1 MSNNTI
7 NYGEVICQAVDSIVS
22 AKLQG
27 LEYDITKLC
36 TIIDDSCKSQG
47 KYIVSD
53 GSARFEAYSTDQSFR
68 KGNSVLVTIPNG
80 DYKMQKTISGRVSAD
95 NTEPFNYT
103 SPLDNM
109 LKMTSNILNDI
120 EVIYGENPGLLANDE
135 GSQYGTMIG
144 PIYSIS
150 EPGAFAGFSRLG
162 IGANFR
168 SWLSEFGVVAGV
180 YGIKML
186 IYTDTISSPGVP
198 NKNTVYEL
206 TFNTEDMIGNPYQ
219 FDTYFYQEK
228 VFDISTIHSINQI
241 DLYFYQDGQFYDG
254 NGQYIKWQADG
265 DSENIGLEPSKLPM
279 NLFVS
284 DIEIFLGYASGEF
297 TKETLMIGTG
307 DGLTYHYLTYPPF
320 TGSGKTKTVSLRWIH
335 KIDNNNNFELL
346 NGNNLDTDRYEVR
359 WFRYNPGWDKVDKY
373 AGKDWQQLEPDANPF
388 SCTFTPDIENQREEI
403 KAIGL
408 IKENVTLSTDTLLK
422 TNEEFKD
429 RYDSMV
435 EAGADRDQLE
445 ELRGEYTTTTSTHYI
460 SNILVFENEEH
471 VPDAITKNVSTQ
483 LSIVCEDESDGNYFI
498 YDQNGKIINQ
508 GQGQGYERRL
518 SVRYK
523 GAIIEPDLGS
533 LDYVAWYIPYESKNS
548 NTHTMLVT
556 NEAYWK
562 ENGGSYQA
570 ENGGPIIETYQGVQ
584 YIVIKRYPDDYGAIN
599 PYQTYSLKNT
609 WYQANN
615 NNVIRCLLSMNG
627 VVYEAVSELKFGKA
641 GSQGTN
647 ITVVLDFMHGK
658 NAYEIDNDKEDFFI
672 EAIMYDM
679 AGTRITSYEGQWEW
693 SILNS
698 DYLIYTQDTDNENFI
713 LDPNIIKLNWNTE
726 KYAEKIV
733 PIDNY
738 TIVEAKYVQANATT
752 LIARAPVPIKKNKYS
767 HIEGAREVIY
777 NSQGIP
783 SYYTDA
789 YILYELDKS
798 LGTYNKVQDIE
809 WYLGYNKEDLNLK
822 DENGNSTNKIST
834 MTESYIP
841 KLRTFVKENIV
852 YKALSASP
860 FYASGYSDKI
870 CVCCGQPKL
879 TEGGS
884 FIGEFKEIYWSQP
897 ILIMQS
903 QYDFAMLN
911 EWDGKLQTDEN
922 TGVIMSTMLGAGRK
936 NKNNTFSGVLIG
948 DIQDGTDLIEG
959 GSYIKVVLDKD
970 SYEKG
975 KYYFQP
981 KESNTYYLD
990 YSDSFDAT
998 KVYYELQSLTGVY
1011 GFHEGVISYSLKENG
1026 IATFGKAGKGQIVIN
1041 GNDST
1046 IMSASYKDLGS
1057 GMKLDL
1063 DDGILHIQDENRTKI
1078 RLQPDDPYLQ
1088 IYGNGELPIMHVGS
1102 LDYYLQSDNYLNGAG
1117 FGSKLDLVNGT
1128 FQIKSTSGHITI
1140 SGHDDY
1146 PFFQIIDKDQ
1156 KTLINMSKNQYIL
1169 QSSQFDGTTPVTIEN
1184 GVYVIYQNKDNEDEY
1199 AAMSLNNSA
1208 IFKATKS
1215 GDSYERGTE
1224 ITDFPNEVEIETGI
1238 DNEGNPIKEIVTV
1251 DEGTAKNLYMSK
1263 LIPVLEPSEKA
1274 GLRIDLNTG
1283 RIEGY
1288 NLYLSGTGA
1297 GGDFILSSIDPTTP
1311 FKIGQNFYVNWSG
1324 ALYCTDIGFIGNVSN
1339 TGAYKINIGNGLKVT
1354 SDGRGYFAG
1363 TSENANYANEAGYA
1377 DRAGYAYQAYQAD
1390 YATKAG
1396 DAETVGGQKGPFAL
1410 EGHKHALTAVVGS
1423 VYVPSQSAVGETYID
1438 AGYAQYII
1446 NQNGLTVYATG
1457 YTKPYS
1463 IPVTIENI
1471 YGFSLGPAT

>member
-1 MSNNTI
+1 MSNNNI
-7 NYGEVICQAVDSIVS
+7 NYGEVICQAVDQIITS
-22 AKLQG
+22 KLQG

-36 TIIDDSCKSQG
+36 TIVDDTQKSQG
-47 KYIVSD
+47 KYVVSD
-53 GSARFEAYSTDQSFR
+53 GSARFEAYTADQSLR

-80 DYKMQKTISGRVSAD
+80 DYKMQKTITGRVSAD

-120 EVIYGENPGLLANDE
+120 EVIYGDNPGLLANDE
-135 GSQYGTMIG
+135 GSLQGTMVG

-150 EPGAFAGFSRLG
+150 EPGEFAGFTRLG

-168 SWLSEFGVVAGV
+168 SWLSEFGVVSGT
-180 YGIKML
+180 YGLKML
-186 IYTDTISSPGVP
+186 VYTDTISSPGVP
-198 NKNTVYEL
+198 QKNTVYEL

-228 VFDISTIHSINQI
+228 VFDISSIDNINQI
-241 DLYFYQDGQFYDG
+241 DIYFYQDGKFYDG
-254 NGQYIKWQADG
+254 NGQYIKWQANG
-265 DSENIGLEPSKLPM
+265 DSEDIGLEPSKLPI
-279 NLFVS
+279 NLFVNG
-284 DIEIFLGYASGEF
+284 IEIFLGYASGEF

-307 DGLTYHYLTYPPF
+307 DGLTYHYLTYPPY
-320 TGSGKTKTVSLRWIH
+320 TGSGKTKTMSLRWIH
-335 KIDNNNNFELL
+335 KIDDNNNFELL
-346 NGNNLDTDRYEVR
+346 NGNNLDTNKYEVR
-359 WFRYNPGWDKVDKY
+359 WFRYNPGWDTVDKY
-373 AGKDWQQLEPDANPF
+373 AGKDWEQLESDANPF
-388 SCTFTPDIENQREEI
+388 SCTFTPDVENQREEI
-403 KAIGL
+403 KVIGL
-408 IKENVTLSTDTLLK
+408 IKENVTLSTNTLLT
-422 TNEEFKD
+422 TNSEFKEK
-429 RYDSMV
+429 YDAIIENGGNQEEI
-435 EAGADRDQLE
+435 EA
-445 ELRGEYTTTTSTHYI
+445 LRSEYTTTTATHYI
-460 SNILVFENEEH
+460 SNLLVFENEEH

-548 NTHTMLVT
+548 NTHTMFVT
-556 NEAYWK
+556 NESYWK
-562 ENGGSYQA
+562 ENNGSYQG
-570 ENGGPIIETYQGVQ
+570 ENGGYDIETYKGVQ
-584 YIVIKRYPDDYGAIN
+584 YIVIKRYPDDYGVIN

-658 NAYEIDNDKEDFFI
+658 NAYEIDNNSEEFYI

-679 AGTRITSYEGQWEW
+679 AGSRITSYEGQWEW
-693 SILNS
+693 NILNS
-698 DYLIYTQDTDNENFI
+698 DYLTYSQDTDNEGFI
-713 LDPNIIKLNWNTE
+713 LDPNIIRLEWNIE
-726 KYAEKIV
+726 KYPEKQV
-733 PIDNY
+733 PADNY
-738 TIVEAKYVQANATT
+738 TIIEVKYIQANSTT
-752 LIARAPVPIKKNKYS
+752 LIARTPIPIKSKKYS

-777 NSQGIP
+777 NHQGIP

-789 YILYELDKS
+789 YILYELNKT
-798 LGTYNKVQDIE
+798 LGNYNKVSHIE
-809 WYLGYNKEDLNLK
+809 WQLNYDVNDLLVK
-822 DENGNSTNKIST
+822 DENGNNTNKISS
-834 MTESYIP
+834 MTEGYIP
-841 KLRTFVKENIV
+841 KLKTFVKENTI

-860 FYASGYSDKI
+860 FYASGYSDKV
-870 CVCCGQPKL
+870 CVCCGNPEL
-879 TEGGS
+879 SERGS
-884 FIGEFKEIYWSQP
+884 FTGNFQEVYWSQP

-911 EWDGKLQTDEN
+911 EWDGQLTTDEN
-922 TGVIMSTMLGAGRK
+922 SGIIMSTMLGAGRK

-948 DIQDGTDLIEG
+948 DVQDGTDLVEG
-959 GSYIKVVLDKD
+959 GSYIKVSLTAKT
-970 SYEKG
+970 YEKG

-981 KESNTYYLD
+981 EGTNTYYLD
-990 YSDSFDAT
+990 YSESFDSS

-1026 IATFGKAGKGQIVIN
+1026 IATFGKAGKGQIIIN
-1041 GNDST
+1041 GNDSS
-1046 IMSASYKDLGS
+1046 IMSASYKDLGT
-1057 GMKLDL
+1057 GMKLDM
-1063 DDGILHIQDENRTKI
+1063 DDGIIHIQDEGKTKI

-1128 FQIKSTSGHITI
+1128 FQIKSTSGNITI
-1140 SGHDDY
+1140 SGHDDF
-1146 PFFQIIDKDQ
+1146 PFFQVIDKDQ

-1169 QSSQFDGTTPVTIEN
+1169 QSAQFDGTTPTTIEN
-1184 GVYVIYQNKDNEDEY
+1184 GVYVIYQHKENNNY
-1199 AAMSLNNSA
+1199 AAMSLNDEA
-1208 IFKATKS
+1208 IFSVTKNGS
-1215 GDSYERGTE
+1215 TYVRGAE
-1224 ITDFPNEVEIETGI
+1224 ITEFPNTVEIETGV
-1238 DNEGNPIKEIVTV
+1238 DENGQPIKETITV
-1251 DEGTAKNLYMSK
+1251 DSVTAKNLYINK
-1263 LIPVLEPSEKA
+1263 LTPVLEASEKS

-1288 NLYLSGTGA
+1288 NLYLSGTGSS
-1297 GGDFILSSIDPTTP
+1297 GDFVLSSIDPTTP

-1339 TGAYKINIGNGLKVT
+1339 TGAYKINIGNGFMVN
-1354 SDGRGYFAG
+1354 SQGGGYFAG
-1363 TSENANYANEAGYA
+1363 TCEHAIYA
-1377 DRAGYAYQAYQAD
+1377 DYAERAGYAGSAGYATSAGKASTADYATTAGSAD

-1396 DAETVGGQKGPFAL
+1396 SASSTDQANYASIANQASYANYADFASYAN
-1410 EGHKHALTAVVGS
+1410 EAKYA
-1423 VYVPSQSAVGETYID
+1423 QSAG
-1438 AGYAQYII
+1438 
-1446 NQNGLTVYATG
+1446 
-1457 YTKPYS
+1457 S
-1463 IPVTIENI
+1463 
-1471 YGFSLGPAT
+1471 